1 MNGIFTVMDIYI
13 YNMIMGIWIM
23 GIQFLTY
30 MEKYHRDN

>member
-1 MNGIFTVMDIYI
+1 MDIYI
-13 YNMIMGIWIM
+13 YMIMGIWIM